1 MKTNTHP
8 FLVDT
13 KIQFKDGSI
22 YKKRWLFFRATLPLE
37 VDVNSQSLWK
47 KETKN
52 QEKFLTKTVKNK

>member
-22 YKKRWLFFRATLPLE
+22 YKKRWLFFRSTLPLE

-47 KETKN
+47 KDIKN
-52 QEKFLTKTVKNK
+52 QEKFSNKSIKNK